1 MFRGEA
7 NLDFSRKYGRVM
19 MAALLGAL
27 AVHVVAGA
35 YSPPYAPTPY
45 RLREEN
51 TVAVDVQDFEIAK
64 PPEEIQRPDIPSEVE
79 ESEEASEEETIAP
92 TDFDPFE
99 PPEVTTDNTGPESFF
114 AFDSPPQAVRTVS
127 PDYPDLAR
135 QAEAEGRVWIRVT
148 IDETGRVIKAE
159 VENSEVIPS
168 LEKAAIDAA
177 KKWLFKPAKQ
187 RDVPVKSQ
195 IMIPFNFSLR

>member
-64 PPEEIQRPDIPSEVE
+64 PAHAGLLVPDKGLIAIRRRAVAHDDPTVRRDGVSAAVE
-79 ESEEASEEETIAP
+79 SP
-92 TDFDPFE
+92 TGQ
-99 PPEVTTDNTGPESFF
+99 VT
-114 AFDSPPQAVRTVS
+114 
-127 PDYPDLAR
+127 
-135 QAEAEGRVWIRVT
+135 
-148 IDETGRVIKAE
+148 
-159 VENSEVIPS
+159 
-168 LEKAAIDAA
+168 
-177 KKWLFKPAKQ
+177 
-187 RDVPVKSQ
+187 
-195 IMIPFNFSLR
+195 M